1 MTSSFGARRAENIGA
16 LFEKV
21 IDRVVGVDAGEENL
35 AVAHNYCMYHT
46 RHHSFPD
53 TDPRDVRDRLDAL
66 RERLQAHAQLEKHEA
81 LAMLLDRF
89 ERLEWRSEVPDVR
102 SRVLLLLLGLSRNP
116 LRTTYS
122 HIDAEAAVGGED
134 AARLEDDG
142 DAFARS
148 AASITSASDSE
159 PESVQ
164 DDAASASTLSD
175 WSDRS
180 DDEDDDDDGV
190 LRRRRPAAAAAFAP
204 ASSEL
209 ERGVAARRAALVA
222 SAELAREKEK
232 GEAAGN
238 PRGARAGGFAWASL
252 GSADADAA
260 EARARDAARAEAEDR
275 WEWRDGGGGADAR
288 FGGFARSGV
297 GAAVVEAAGGLFPA
311 LRGGEEQR
319 FSSAST
325 RRRVGGVPSKEN
337 VGSEAAIVGAALD
350 ALRGDAAPGAGPAA
364 VPHLSPSALRGALDR
379 ARDAAATL
387 DAIDARCLAFG
398 GAGGGWGPT
407 PRACAAAATR
417 LAREIRETLAPLHRR
432 AAGLG
437 DASDPAVGVGAPTLV
452 ELRRAVEPVAKRAGT
467 LRALV
472 DAALPKRGSADP
484 EPSAAL
490 VASRCLDAL
499 AERAAEHQA
508 AGGTDEALGGDGFAA
523 ATRLLCAAAQPY
535 LAATHRWLEAGELD
549 ADDDAGGEGEFFVR
563 RVRPTGSGSA
573 AAAAEVGSEAW
584 WRGAFAIRRGPEGEP
599 ECPAFFARHAEELA
613 EAGKSAALL
622 IAGERRRRGEGRAE
636 RASASA
642 RSRAKAPPTMEKHL
656 RVAFCEALRAALEA
670 GAEPASKEERAVEG
684 DAEPEPAATTTTEL
698 EPGWSRTPPYP
709 GLEPPPVP
717 PGPGSS
723 EDGGGEDGRLAFGA
737 APRLAAFSPETS
749 EETSESAR
757 SSARLAAYAGADVVS
772 WCGASASSVS
782 PAIRA
787 AAALDDWLRRSA
799 SPRSPATAPVRAML
813 RAAAAAPALARA
825 RDVRLALC
833 AALRDEWGL
842 GAFLRTLRAFY
853 LGGAGEFA
861 TSFASAAFRR
871 LEEDPRGAEGERWR
885 DEAELT
891 AALLEARNAAEA
903 SELATLPSVDEIRSV
918 TVLPKPKPRAGVR
931 TTDAE
936 LGRDAD
942 ARPGASRLEALSRVR
957 ARCATPWPLALVV
970 PESSH
975 ERYGAACAFLLQLR
989 RARAATEATSTSGWS
1004 PAARRLETRR
1014 VRVGGGGGGSTSRGG
1029 STTSP
1034 GGSPGGGGEA
1044 QRRLAHE
1051 LRHFVAAM
1059 HEHVVSRVLHGA
1071 TLELERGI
1079 AGAGSLR
1086 AMREAHGAF
1095 LDAACR
1101 QCLVSPDPTWT
1112 LLAGQVRAAL
1122 GAACDL
1128 AAIRARAA
1136 VDLAAEDHG
1145 VLEDRGEGVHAAA
1158 KEGYAA
1164 APEEEAA
1171 AVATTFRRA
1180 RSYVLRVVESKL
1192 KIGAAPELAELRLRL
1207 DFNGFYGTKDEG
1219 GGEE

>member
-1 MTSSFGARRAENIGA
+1 MASSFGARRAENIGA

-180 DDEDDDDDGV
+180 DDDDDDDGV
-190 LRRRRPAAAAAFAP
+190 LRRRRPAAAAFAP

-252 GSADADAA
+252 GSADPDAA

-311 LRGGEEQR
+311 LRGGEAR
-319 FSSAST
+319 VSSAST
-325 RRRVGGVPSKEN
+325 RRRVGGVPSKET

-387 DAIDARCLAFG
+387 DAIDARCSAFG

-452 ELRRAVEPVAKRAGT
+452 ELRRVVEPVAKRAGT

-499 AERAAEHQA
+499 AERAAAHQA

-584 WRGAFAIRRGPEGEP
+584 WRGAFAIRRGPGGEP

-636 RASASA
+636 RASACA
-642 RSRAKAPPTMEKHL
+642 RARAKAPPTMEKHL

-749 EETSESAR
+749 EETSASAR

-813 RAAAAAPALARA
+813 RDGGGGARA
-825 RDVRLALC
+825 RARERRAPGAVRRAQG
-833 AALRDEWGL
+833 RV
-842 GAFLRTLRAFY
+842 GA
-853 LGGAGEFA
+853 
-861 TSFASAAFRR
+861 
-871 LEEDPRGAEGERWR
+871 RGVSP
-885 DEAELT
+885 D
-891 AALLEARNAAEA
+891 
-903 SELATLPSVDEIRSV
+903 
-918 TVLPKPKPRAGVR
+918 
-931 TTDAE
+931 
-936 LGRDAD
+936 
-942 ARPGASRLEALSRVR
+942 ASRLLPRRRGRVR
-957 ARCATPWPLALVV
+957 DV
-970 PESSH
+970 
-975 ERYGAACAFLLQLR
+975 LR
-989 RARAATEATSTSGWS
+989 
-1004 PAARRLETRR
+1004 L
-1014 VRVGGGGGGSTSRGG
+1014 GGVSA
-1029 STTSP
+1029 
-1034 GGSPGGGGEA
+1034 PGGGPAG
-1044 QRRLAHE
+1044 
-1051 LRHFVAAM
+1051 
-1059 HEHVVSRVLHGA
+1059 
-1071 TLELERGI
+1071 RG
-1079 AGAGSLR
+1079 GR
-1086 AMREAHGAF
+1086 
-1095 LDAACR
+1095 
-1101 QCLVSPDPTWT
+1101 
-1112 LLAGQVRAAL
+1112 
-1122 GAACDL
+1122 
-1128 AAIRARAA
+1128 
-1136 VDLAAEDHG
+1136 
-1145 VLEDRGEGVHAAA
+1145 
-1158 KEGYAA
+1158 
-1164 APEEEAA
+1164 
-1171 AVATTFRRA
+1171 AVARRGGAHRRPA
-1180 RSYVLRVVESKL
+1180 R
-1192 KIGAAPELAELRLRL
+1192 GA
-1207 DFNGFYGTKDEG
+1207 
-1219 GGEE
+1219 